1 MAQIDE
7 RKKLN
12 RTFYP
17 HRFDAAFES
26 WLARHLP
33 WVHRINQV
41 VVNWLSRPHPGSTP
55 RSAAVSMIVAL
66 ILFAIFFVLVE
77 LLRY

>member
-17 HRFDAAFES
+17 YRFDAAFDA
-26 WLARHLP
+26 WMARHLP
-33 WVHRINQV
+33 WVHRVNQV
-41 VVNWLSRPHPGSTP
+41 VNNWLSRPHPGSTP
-55 RSAAVSMIVAL
+55 RSALVSGIVAL
-66 ILFAIFFVLVE
+66 TLFAIFFVVVE